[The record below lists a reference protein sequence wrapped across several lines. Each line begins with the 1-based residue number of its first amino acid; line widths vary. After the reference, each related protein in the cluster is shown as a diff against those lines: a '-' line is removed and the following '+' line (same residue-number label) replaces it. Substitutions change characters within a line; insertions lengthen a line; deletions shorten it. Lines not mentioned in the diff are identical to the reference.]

1 MSNDELAALADTALE
16 GLDLS
21 DTITDRRVAR
31 SLLREALGLLADGP
45 HALDLKI
52 ATNALAEM
60 RDAYEMF
67 APFRD
72 RRKVTIFGS
81 ARTGPDDPVYRQTV
95 RVAAE
100 LAARGLGVA
109 ISIRK
114 VVHDQRDE
122 RRRRACRCVRKGFAS
137 A

>member
-100 LAARGLGVA
+100 LAARGWM
-109 ISIRK
+109 
-114 VVHDQRDE
+114 VVTG
-122 RRRRACRCVRKGFAS
+122 AGPG
-137 A
+137 